1 MVLPAARA
9 RALGTPAI
17 AASFIRC
24 ESARSTSHRCRC
36 AELRGACRSDRPV
49 FERFGGVSTTL
60 YAMGTVLDAEEAA
73 GREFKGVRT
82 GLLDSSAFL
91 A

>member
-1 MVLPAARA
+1 M
-9 RALGTPAI
+9 
-17 AASFIRC
+17 
-24 ESARSTSHRCRC
+24 
-36 AELRGACRSDRPV
+36 